1 MSPDPQSDGA
11 DQRWA
16 AQAPAEY
23 AVWVSMFPQSPARE
37 AGVKIIAERWLP
49 SDAPAAFAWL
59 DSMKDEGLRQE
70 VARAMEGVIL
80 QQPADI
86 RAAWLQHADTKLQAE
101 LKQQRDAALKE
112 DPLAN
117 TFLDAASSLP
127 SPSPHLQALVE
138 LGTTLFQTH

>member
-1 MSPDPQSDGA
+1 MSADPQSAGA

-16 AQAPAEY
+16 AQAPAEV

-49 SDAPAAFAWL
+49 SDAPAAFAWM

-112 DPLAN
+112 VGDNIP
-117 TFLDAASSLP
+117 P
-127 SPSPHLQALVE
+127 QEP
-138 LGTTLFQTH
+138 